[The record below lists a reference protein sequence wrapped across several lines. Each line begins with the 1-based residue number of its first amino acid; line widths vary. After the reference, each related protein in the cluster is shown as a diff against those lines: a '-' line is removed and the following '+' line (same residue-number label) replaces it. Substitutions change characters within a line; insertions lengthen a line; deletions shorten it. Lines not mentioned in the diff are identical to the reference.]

1 MKRFAIVGL
10 AILLFLCLPDV
21 RGWLESRMS
30 LHMAMELPLLL
41 IAGWLIASAATTPA
55 TRFEPFDD
63 GGLFAATLA
72 SCVLAFWMLPAALD
86 LAVLEPGTALMK
98 YGTWALA
105 GYMLRQ
111 AQPRLTPVVAAFF
124 LGNAGWMTA
133 TAGLLYLD
141 AEQQLCVNYLV
152 DDQQTTG
159 YALLAWG
166 VALGGLSVAVLRPLL
181 IQPRADTDEGVR
193 P

>member
-1 MKRFAIVGL
+1 MKRFGLVGL
-10 AILLFLCLPDV
+10 AALVFLCLPDV

-30 LHMAMELPLLL
+30 LHMAVELPLLF
-41 IAGWLIASAATTPA
+41 IAGWLIASAATLPG
-55 TRFEPFDD
+55 TRFEKFDD
-63 GGLFAATLA
+63 GGLFAATWA
-72 SCVLAFWMLPAALD
+72 SCVLAFWMVPAALD
-86 LAVLEPGTALMK
+86 LAVLEPDRALMK

-105 GYMLRQ
+105 GCMVGM
-111 AQPRLTPVVAAFF
+111 AQPRITPVLAAFF

-152 DDQQTTG
+152 DDQQATG
-159 YALLAWG
+159 YALMAWG
-166 VALGGLSVAVLRPLL
+166 VALGGLSLAVLRPLL
-181 IQPRADTDEGVR
+181 IQPRAHTDEGVR